1 MVTDFVMAAEEED
14 NVPFDDIVITICG
27 LIATGSTATKH
38 SIDLSVHSLLT
49 HRDQLELLRRD
60 RSLMNNAVNELLRF
74 RTPPKFV
81 NRYVLEDIELGGQLF
96 SKGDTILLCSAAA
109 EGDPSQF
116 DEPDKL
122 DITRDVSHALTFGHG
137 PHYCVGTH
145 MARTE
150 LRFVLEFILDRLPED
165 VAVVEEGVTFNSDNP
180 LTFEIKNLPLDTR
193 L

>member
-1 MVTDFVMAAEEED
+1 M
-14 NVPFDDIVITICG
+14 
-27 LIATGSTATKH
+27 K
-38 SIDLSVHSLLT
+38 
-49 HRDQLELLRRD
+49 
-60 RSLMNNAVNELLRF
+60 NAVNELLRF

-81 NRYVLEDIELGGQLF
+81 NRYLLEDVELGGQLF
-96 SKGDTILLCSAAA
+96 RKGDTLLLCSAAA
-109 EGDPSQF
+109 ESDPSQF

-122 DITRDVSHALTFGHG
+122 DITRDVSQALTFGHG

-165 VAVVEEGVTFNSDNP
+165 IAVVEEGVTFNSGNP